1 MISHCA
7 LTVEEQRDEHPLWR
21 TSAALATWG
30 LSDSPEHL
38 PSLFH
43 PLRHIP
49 GPKLAAITYLC
60 QFYYNCVRGGMF
72 IFEVEHMHRVYGMFR
87 AKPFKVILN

>member
-21 TSAALATWG
+21 ASAALATWG

-49 GPKLAAITYLC
+49 GPKLAAITYLLSVLL
-60 QFYYNCVRGGMF
+60 QLRSWWDVHF
-72 IFEVEHMHRVYGMFR
+72 
-87 AKPFKVILN
+87 